1 MEPKE
6 LLPIALALAV
16 IPLVGAGC
24 HKKDPDAPHNPEE
37 KTIVSKPFDVSLTEV
52 RQSKT
57 FTWTVD
63 AAGATDNGEE
73 SIKELCVTKYNEV
86 TLKATEDVNV
96 KSDKPEHVSVTRVDD
111 RTYVLEYKADGPARI
126 QVWNGEGTARCE
138 RSFRVAAKEC
148 VDITGVKFLWYKY
161 VRETDSCVDDVITI
175 SHFKTKPIPICTEP
189 YYYNASGEV
198 AERETEN
205 DFYFYEDNNDWDR
218 IYLFDERGNRLG
230 GTGYCHEMAFLGFE
244 PENTSFRNIVDFQ
257 SEWKYYGN
265 IYSEAVG
272 KFFIFNAE
280 DYDWPNEIGL
290 NKDVSAFVGAKS
302 NLWTFD
308 GSMMYHVI
316 IHVKADVDRY
326 YYLYHRKD
334 GRSNLI
340 RQGEHGSHNDF

>member
-1 MEPKE
+1 MKPQR
-6 LLPIALALAV
+6 LTPIVLAV
-16 IPLVGAGC
+16 AVVALLVAGC
-24 HKKDPDAPHNPEE
+24 HKNDPDAPHNPEE

-63 AAGATDNGEE
+63 AAGVTDNGEE

-96 KSDKPEHVSVTRVDD
+96 KSDKPEYVSVTRVDD

-126 QVWNGEGTARCE
+126 LVWNGEGTARCE

-218 IYLFDERGNRLG
+218 IYLFDERGNILG

-244 PENTSFRNIVDFQ
+244 PENASFRNIIDFQ
-257 SEWKYYGN
+257 SEWKY
-265 IYSEAVG
+265 
-272 KFFIFNAE
+272 AE
-280 DYDWPNEIGL
+280 DTYNTAIRKGKYKAGDYNWPNESNMNL
-290 NKDVSAFVGAKS
+290 DVDDIVGTKA
-302 NLWTFD
+302 NLWYFD
-308 GSMMYHVI
+308 GSMCYMAI
-316 IHVKADVDRY
+316 IHLKADTDRY
-326 YYLYHRKD
+326 YYLYHRND
-334 GRSNLI
+334 GRSTLI
-340 RQGEHGSHNDF
+340 RQGEHGSQNDF

>member
-1 MEPKE
+1 MKPQR
-6 LLPIALALAV
+6 LTPIVLAV
-16 IPLVGAGC
+16 AVVALLVAGC

-96 KSDKPEHVSVTRVDD
+96 KSDKPEYVSVTRVDD

-205 DFYFYEDNNDWDR
+205 DFYFYEDNGDWDR
-218 IYLFDERGNRLG
+218 IYVFDERGNRLG
-230 GTGYCHEMAFLGFE
+230 RTNYSHEMTFLGFE
-244 PENTSFRNIVDFQ
+244 PENTSFRNIIDFR
-257 SEWKYYGN
+257 SEWEYAANRY
-265 IYSEAVG
+265 EDAV
-272 KFFIFNAE
+272 KKDKVFSPE
-280 DYDWPNEIGL
+280 DYDWPDVEGA
-290 NKDVSAFVGAKS
+290 NKDVDDFSGVKANLFVYGGTMFYMA
-302 NLWTFD
+302 
-308 GSMMYHVI
+308 V

-326 YYLYHRKD
+326 YYLYHRQD
-334 GRSNLI
+334 GCSDLI
-340 RQGEHGSHNDF
+340 RQGEHGSQNDF

>member
-1 MEPKE
+1 MKPQR
-6 LLPIALALAV
+6 LTPVVLAV
-16 IPLVGAGC
+16 AVVALLVAGC

-96 KSDKPEHVSVTRVDD
+96 KSDKPEYVSVTRVDD

-126 QVWNGEGTARCE
+126 QVWNGEGTDRCE
-138 RSFRVAAKEC
+138 RSFRVSAKEC

-161 VRETDSCVDDVITI
+161 VRETDSCEDDVITI

-218 IYLFDERGNRLG
+218 IYLFDERGNILG
-230 GTGYCHEMAFLGFE
+230 DSGYCHEMTFLGFE
-244 PENTSFRNIVDFQ
+244 PENASFRNIIDFH
-257 SEWKYYGN
+257 SEWKFAANRYQDALKSDTYKAG
-265 IYSEAVG
+265 
-272 KFFIFNAE
+272 
-280 DYDWPNEIGL
+280 DYDWPNVSAL
-290 NKDVSAFVGAKS
+290 NKDVNDVVGSKA
-302 NLWTFD
+302 NLWFFGGT
-308 GSMMYHVI
+308 MCYMAVI
-316 IHVKADVDRY
+316 HIKADTDRY

-334 GRSNLI
+334 GRSYLI
-340 RQGEHGSHNDF
+340 RQGEHGSQNDF

>member
-16 IPLVGAGC
+16 IALVGAGC
-24 HKKDPDAPHNPEE
+24 HKNDPDAPHNPEE

-57 FTWTVD
+57 FTWIVD

-96 KSDKPEHVSVTRVDD
+96 KSDKPEYVSVTRVDD

-126 QVWNGEGTARCE
+126 QVWNGEGTDRCE

-218 IYLFDERGNRLG
+218 IYLFDERGNILG
-230 GTGYCHEMAFLGFE
+230 DSGYCHEMAFLGFE

-340 RQGEHGSHNDF
+340 RQGEHGSQNDF

>member
-6 LLPIALALAV
+6 LLPIALAVAV
-16 IPLVGAGC
+16 IALVGAGC

-63 AAGATDNGEE
+63 AAGVTDNGEE

-111 RTYVLEYKADGPARI
+111 RTYVLEYKADGPAQI
-126 QVWNGEGTARCE
+126 LVWNGEGTDRCE

-218 IYLFDERGNRLG
+218 TTLFDERGNIIG
-230 GTGYCHEMAFLGFE
+230 ETGYSHDISFYGFE
-244 PENTSFRNIVDFQ
+244 PENASFRNIVDFQ
-257 SEWKYYGN
+257 SEWKYFGN
-265 IYSEAVG
+265 RYNDAINKYNVY
-272 KFFIFNAE
+272 KAE
-280 DYDWPNEIGL
+280 DYDWPDLMEV
-290 NKDVSAFVGAKS
+290 NKDVSAFVGVKA
-302 NLWTFD
+302 NLYAF
-308 GSMMYHVI
+308 GGAMFYMAV

-326 YYLYHRKD
+326 YYLYHRGD
-334 GRSNLI
+334 GHSNLI
-340 RQGEHGSHNDF
+340 RQGEHGPQNDF